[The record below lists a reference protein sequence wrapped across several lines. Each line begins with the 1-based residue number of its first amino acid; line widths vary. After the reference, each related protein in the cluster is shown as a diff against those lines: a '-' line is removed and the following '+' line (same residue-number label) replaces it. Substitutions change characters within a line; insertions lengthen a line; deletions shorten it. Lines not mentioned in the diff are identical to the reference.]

1 MRELKTTDMT
11 AEERVLSWLYLRQL
25 RIRRTDAPGR
35 SRRDV
40 GPRAPGLS
48 GAFLVPGCDCAPA
61 RAKERTMPRI
71 AVHVIIV
78 VMVAQLA
85 ISLPAIGRAQDTST
99 VASGAEIPT
108 NPVGEALSWVLT
120 LLNGEAAS
128 PTPEEMTVHFAPAF
142 LEAVP
147 PEIMVGL
154 TQQVAAGGPYTLE
167 GFTRPP
173 TANQVN
179 ALLIGRSGTPLV
191 LPLSVEAAAP
201 HRITGVNFAP
211 VPPPPGVQL
220 QTVAIDEAPL
230 AEGELRTTE
239 TGRLDGLFEVDGR
252 QLYLSCVGTGSP
264 TVVLESGGNDPAAP
278 WFAIER
284 AVAPFTRVCTYD
296 RPNTAGG
303 ASDPVPTPV
312 TAQDAV
318 DDLHGLL
325 AAANVPGPYVLVGH
339 SLGGLINRL
348 YASTYPDEVVGL
360 VLIDASHEEQHAQLQ
375 ALVSSELWQAYQE
388 MMANVLNIEKVDFDA
403 SFAQVREARAAAP
416 LRPMPLVVVS
426 AGAAE
431 DPSVIPTFFPPGWPV
446 EVMPQLHQGLQAD
459 LATLVPN
466 ARLVVAERSGHY
478 VHQGEPELVVEAI
491 QDVVDAVRDP
501 ETWIVG
507 TPSARA
513 EIATPAVPGA
523 LVDIGGRTLFLS
535 CLGTGSPTVIL
546 ESGLNDTAAVWS
558 AVQSE
563 VAATTRVCTYD
574 RANVSG
580 GASDPS
586 DPTASTPR
594 LRAAAELVAD
604 LHTLLA
610 AAAVPGPYV
619 LVGHSVGG
627 LIVRLYAATYPDE
640 VVGMVLVDATHEDN
654 WVRLEEEIG
663 PDLWPQAVA
672 QFTQAVAAGVLEPL
686 DLETTATQVRDAR
699 EERPLHPMPLVV
711 LTHTQPP
718 DPATLLP
725 GLSVEASERRWGE
738 QQADL
743 TTLLSNSQQILAEES
758 GHYIQLDQPNL
769 VIDAIAHVIEAVH
782 DPNRWGAHAAATP
795 TSGVAPASSYDE
807 VLETGIDQGLTGV
820 ALMVDRDGE
829 ILFDGAAGL
838 ANIETQTPLLPTDRF
853 RIYSITKTFTAVLVL
868 QLVDEGVLTLDDTVA
883 DWLDDPGVARI
894 PNVEQI
900 TVRQLLTHTSGVYDY
915 FAEDSPF
922 WQDAYL
928 GEEADWSRVWTP
940 EELLAYA
947 DGASH
952 APDFAPG
959 EGVRYSN
966 TGYILLGLIVEEAT
980 GHDFADRLHQQ
991 ILDPLG
997 MADTFF
1003 AATEPVPGGT
1013 AQGYHLFGDELVN
1026 VSATH
1031 LSAQWTEG
1039 GIISTTHD
1047 LMRFAD
1053 ALFGGE
1059 LLQPAS
1065 LQEMVT
1071 FVPSERPGI
1080 AWGMGVAQMH
1090 TAAGDLVGMGG
1101 AGPGFAAR
1109 MFRQL
1114 ELDLTV
1120 VLLTNTN
1127 RDDETVD
1134 VLFEQVVQTALERAP

>member
-1 MRELKTTDMT
+1 
-11 AEERVLSWLYLRQL
+11 VSWF
-25 RIRRTDAPGR
+25 T
-35 SRRDV
+35 
-40 GPRAPGLS
+40 
-48 GAFLVPGCDCAPA
+48 
-61 RAKERTMPRI
+61 
-71 AVHVIIV
+71 VHVLIAL
-78 VMVAQLA
+78 MVAQFA
-85 ISLPAIGRAQDTST
+85 TGAPALGRAQDTGT
-99 VASGAEIPT
+99 PVAAE
-108 NPVGEALSWVLT
+108 NPASPAVEALAWVLAV
-120 LLNGEAAS
+120 LNDGAVS
-128 PTPEEMTVHFAPAF
+128 LTPDETTAHFDPAF

-154 TQQVAAGGPYTLE
+154 TQQIAAGGPYTFE

-179 ALLIGRSGTPLV
+179 ALLIGPSGPPLV
-191 LPLSVEAAAP
+191 VPLSVEAAAP

-220 QTVAIDEAPL
+220 QTVAIEESPL
-230 AEGELRTTE
+230 AEGELRTIE
-239 TGRLDGLFEVDGR
+239 TGRLDGLFDVDGR

-264 TVVLESGGNDPAAP
+264 TVVLESGASDPAAP

-312 TAQDAV
+312 TAEDAV
-318 DDLHGLL
+318 DDLHDLL

-348 YASTYPDEVVGL
+348 YASVYPDEVVGL
-360 VLIDASHEEQHAQLQ
+360 VLVDASHEEQDARLE
-375 ALVSSELWQAYQE
+375 ALVSPDLWQAYQE
-388 MMANVLNIEKVDFDA
+388 MMANVLNIEKVDLDA

-431 DPSVIPTFFPPGWPV
+431 DPSVIPTFFPAGWPV
-446 EVMPQLHQGLQAD
+446 EVMPQLHRELQAD
-459 LATLVPN
+459 LVGLVPN
-466 ARLVVAERSGHY
+466 GRLVIAERSGHY

-491 QDVVDAVRDP
+491 RDVVDAVRDP
-501 ETWIVG
+501 ETWVVG
-507 TPSARA
+507 APSTPAPS
-513 EIATPAVPGA
+513 TTSAVPGT
-523 LVDIGGRTLFLS
+523 LVHVGERALFLS
-535 CLGTGSPTVIL
+535 CSGTGSPTVIL

-563 VAATTRVCTYD
+563 VAATTRVCSYD
-574 RANVSG
+574 RANVLG

-594 LRAAAELVAD
+594 LRSAAELVAD
-604 LHTLLA
+604 LHALLA

-627 LIVRLYAATYPDE
+627 LVIRLYAATYSEE
-640 VVGMVLVDATHEDN
+640 VAGLVLVDATHEDN
-654 WVRLEEEIG
+654 WAGLEEDIG
-663 PDLWPQAVA
+663 PDLWPRAVE
-672 QFTQAVAAGVLEPL
+672 QFTQAVAGGVLEPL
-686 DLETTATQVRDAR
+686 DLEATAAQVREAR
-699 EERPLHPMPLVV
+699 KARPLRPMPLVV

-725 GLSVEASERRWGE
+725 GLSVEANERRWSE

-743 TTLLSNSQQILAEES
+743 TTLLPDSRQILAEES
-758 GHYIQLDQPNL
+758 GHYIQLDQPDV
-769 VIDAIAHVIEAVH
+769 VIDAIADVIAGVR
-782 DPNRWGAHAAATP
+782 DPSGWGILAAATP
-795 TSGVAPASSYDE
+795 TSGEALPSFNEA
-807 VLETGIDQGLTGV
+807 LQTGINGGLTGI
-820 ALMVDRDGE
+820 ALAVDQDGE

-838 ANIETQTPLLPTDRF
+838 ANSEAQTPLSPTDRF

-868 QLVDEGVLTLDDTVA
+868 QLVDEGVLALDDTVA
-883 DWLDDPGVARI
+883 DLLDDPAVARI

-900 TVRQLLTHTSGVYDY
+900 TLRQLLTHTSGVYDY

-922 WQDAYL
+922 WEDAYL
-928 GEEADWSRVWTP
+928 GEDADWSRVWTP

-947 DGASH
+947 DGAEH

-980 GHDFADRLHQQ
+980 GQPFVNRLHQQ

-997 MADTFF
+997 LTDTFF

-1013 AQGYHLFGDELVN
+1013 VQGYHLFGDELVN
-1026 VSATH
+1026 VSETH

-1039 GIISTTHD
+1039 GMVSTTRD
-1047 LMRFAD
+1047 LLRFAD
-1053 ALFGGE
+1053 VLFGGE
-1059 LLQPAS
+1059 LLSPAS
-1065 LQEMVT
+1065 LQEMLI

-1080 AWGMGVAQMH
+1080 AWGLGAAQMQ
-1090 TAAGDLVGMGG
+1090 TAAGALVGMGG

-1109 MFRQL
+1109 LFRQP
-1114 ELDLTV
+1114 ESDLTV

-1127 RDDETVD
+1127 LDDETVD
-1134 VLFEQVVQTALERAP
+1134 VLFERVVQAALETAP